1 MRENYERRDFV
12 VKKFI
17 CLSVISLIMFSLVG
31 CGSSSDSSSRSNGY
45 SDTYN
50 NDSEY
55 RKNVSDIA
63 DVYGISEAEVDAKI
77 NAVTGGR

>member
-1 MRENYERRDFV
+1 MR
-12 VKKFI
+12 KFF
-17 CLSVISLIMFSLVG
+17 CLSIISLTMLSLVG
-31 CGSSSDSSSRSNGY
+31 CGSGSYSGGSGY
-45 SDTYN
+45 ADTYN

-77 NAVTGGR
+77 NAVTGGK

>member
-1 MRENYERRDFV
+1 
-12 VKKFI
+12 
-17 CLSVISLIMFSLVG
+17 MFSLVG
-31 CGSSSDSSSRSNGY
+31 CGSSSYSGSNGY

-77 NAVTGGR
+77 NAVTGGK